1 MRATIPRRRTRP
13 AADRAAAVGAWV
25 RLLKAQGLVLR
36 ALRRRA
42 PGDLTLSQFDV
53 LAQLFR
59 RPEGMRSSE
68 LTRELLVTAGNVT
81 GLVGR
86 MARLGLVQRLA
97 DPGDRRAVRLRL
109 TAKGRKLAART
120 MPRHR
125 DEIARLFSGLPADD
139 LARLRDLLGRLNDSL
154 EKTA

>member
-1 MRATIPRRRTRP
+1 MSRTISRRARVSNESV
-13 AADRAAAVGAWV
+13 AAWV

-42 PGDLTLSQFDV
+42 PGALTLSPFDV
-53 LAQLFR
+53 LAQLAR

-81 GLVGR
+81 GLVAR
-86 MARLGLVQRLA
+86 MARLGLVERGA

-109 TAKGRKLAART
+109 TAKGRRLAARAV
-120 MPRHR
+120 PRHR
-125 DEIARLFSGLPADD
+125 AEIARLFSGLPAGDVS
-139 LARLRDLLGRLNDSL
+139 RLRDVLGRLNDSL
-154 EKTA
+154 ERTA